1 MSRKNLT
8 ILRGTLDI
16 LILRT
21 LRSAEM
27 HGYEISRQIGERS
40 GEAFRV
46 DEGVLYPALRR
57 MEGKGWLG
65 AEWGQTDTGREARF
79 YRITP
84 AGLTHLTEQ
93 LKMWERYVR
102 AMSLVIDSEE
112 VVT

>member
-21 LRSAEM
+21 LSSDEM
-27 HGYEISRQIGERS
+27 HGYEISRRIGERS
-40 GEAFRV
+40 DAAFRV

-57 MEGKGWLG
+57 MEGEGWLS
-65 AEWGQTDTGREARF
+65 AEWGQTETGRDARF
-79 YRITP
+79 YTITSE
-84 AGLTHLTEQ
+84 GRTHLKEQ
-93 LKMWERYVR
+93 LQMWKRYVR
-102 AMSLVIDSEE
+102 AMELVIDPEE